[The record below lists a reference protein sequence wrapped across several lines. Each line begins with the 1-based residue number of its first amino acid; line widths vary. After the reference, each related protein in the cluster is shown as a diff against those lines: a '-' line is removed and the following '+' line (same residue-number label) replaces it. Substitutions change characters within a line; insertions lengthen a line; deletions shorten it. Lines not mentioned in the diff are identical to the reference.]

1 MKKKYWLILLVTI
14 LVLVGGIYFLK
25 KGFKTEKN
33 GNNKDSQKIV
43 DYILNLNSYETQITV
58 TVNSNKN
65 NNKYIIKQMY
75 QKPNVSSQ
83 EIVEPS
89 NIAGVKIQYDGT
101 NLKIENSQLSLEKTL
116 ENYEYITDNCLDLS
130 SFIEDYNTSNESK
143 YEEKNGEIIM
153 KTNSKLEN
161 IYLKEKALHISKETG
176 LPIKMEIIDN
186 KQKSIIYILYN
197 EVKIN

>member
-1 MKKKYWLILLVTI
+1 
-14 LVLVGGIYFLK
+14 
-25 KGFKTEKN
+25 
-33 GNNKDSQKIV
+33 
-43 DYILNLNSYETQITV
+43 
-58 TVNSNKN
+58 
-65 NNKYIIKQMY
+65 MY
-75 QKPNVSSQ
+75 QKPNASSQ

-101 NLKIENSQLSLEKTL
+101 NLKIENSQLSLEKIL